1 MLLFPN
7 LKKKRYNFKIF
18 LNSLIILDIYLKYT
32 FSNVDDKKESLEDES
47 SNSKLAI
54 IYDIECI

>member
-7 LKKKRYNFKIF
+7 LKKTRYNFKIF

-47 SNSKLAI
+47 
-54 IYDIECI
+54 

>member
-7 LKKKRYNFKIF
+7 LKKTHYNFKIF

-32 FSNVDDKKESLEDES
+32 FSNVDDRKESLEDES
-47 SNSKLAI
+47 
-54 IYDIECI
+54 

>member
-1 MLLFPN
+1 MLLFPKF
-7 LKKKRYNFKIF
+7 KKTCYNFKIF